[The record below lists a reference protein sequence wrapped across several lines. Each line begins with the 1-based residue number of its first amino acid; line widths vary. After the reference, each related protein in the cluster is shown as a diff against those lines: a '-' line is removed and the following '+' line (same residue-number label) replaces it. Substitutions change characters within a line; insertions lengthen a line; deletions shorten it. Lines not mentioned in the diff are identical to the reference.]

1 MKNIQSFNE
10 FINEGSI
17 ESNLEDLNEA
27 NNLIYIK
34 DKKFKSA
41 QDIMDSFQKNAGPAF
56 EKFIADKLGI
66 KIKAVTKTSRRGDSV
81 TIVTEKLEK
90 KDIGVFGNA
99 FEFVNIESSNGG
111 SINHQMVNNMQFE
124 FSPLIFFQFNIYWR
138 HMNGGSN
145 GTTLVFPGNA
155 SHNPG
160 IMYDIVENRFMDQK
174 DIKPSNS
181 KYWVSGGMA

>member
-1 MKNIQSFNE
+1 MKNIQSFDE
-10 FINEGSI
+10 FINES
-17 ESNLEDLNEA
+17 EDQNLPLNE

-34 DKKFKSA
+34 DKKFKSS
-41 QDIMDSFQKNAGPAF
+41 QDILDSFLKNAGPAF

-66 KIKAVTKTSRRGDSV
+66 KVKAVTKTSRRGDSV
-81 TIVTEKLEK
+81 SVVTEKLAM

-99 FEFVNIESSNGG
+99 FEFVNIETWTGG

-124 FSPLIFFQFNIYWR
+124 FSPLIFFQFHINWR
-138 HMNGGSN
+138 SINGGSN
-145 GTTLVFPGNA
+145 GATLVFPGNA
-155 SHNPG
+155 PHNPG